1 MPERDKSENED
12 AREEDVSRPPKR
24 DVDVSIETLGDLAN

>member
-12 AREEDVSRPPKR
+12 AREEDVFRPSKR
-24 DVDVSIETLGDLAN
+24 NVDVSAGTLSDLAN